1 MVHTD
6 MLFTLVIIVGQTPEA
21 TVGRIVAYIALLFFI
36 VKILKS
42 FI

>member
-21 TVGRIVAYIALLFFI
+21 TVGAL
-36 VKILKS
+36 
-42 FI
+42 